1 MNISPLYK
9 FSCEKCNYNT
19 NKKQNYDKHILTKK
33 HLNDKIKI
41 SKEII
46 NAYAYTCEK
55 CNKKCKYRSTLWKH
69 TKVCKEDE
77 TTEEENKQK
86 TIDKLK
92 EENEELKKIIETTEI
107 SKVEITNNNNNIQN
121 NNTNNFNIS
130 VFLNEDCKNA
140 VNFIDFINMIKIE
153 LDEMKQIGETGY
165 VDGMTKLLQNKLSNY
180 PVNKRPIHYHHTNNN
195 NPNNEQIHIKDEN
208 VWKNENNQVIEVFDK
223 SIYGLDTK
231 LNLAHFKYQH
241 KTGEEYENVRKELYK
256 HGGMMRNNKEEQCEI
271 LTNILT
277 NVKV

>member
-1 MNISPLYK
+1 MNTPTVLYK
-9 FSCEKCNYNT
+9 FTCEKCNYNT
-19 NKKQNYDKHILTKK
+19 NTKQKYDRHLSTKK
-33 HLNDKIKI
+33 HLNEKVTI
-41 SKEII
+41 
-46 NAYAYTCEK
+46 YAYTCEK

-69 TKVCKEDE
+69 NKVCKEDE
-77 TTEEENKQK
+77 ILIEEEDKQK

-107 SKVEITNNNNNIQN
+107 SKVEITNNNIQN
-121 NNTNNFNIS
+121 NNTNNNNFNIS

-153 LDEMKQIGETGY
+153 LNEMKQIGETGY

-180 PVNKRPIHYHHTNNN
+180 PVNKRPIHYHHTNNKN
-195 NPNNEQIHIKDEN
+195 SNEQIHIKDEN

-231 LNLAHFKYQH
+231 LNLAHSKYQH
-241 KTGEEYENVRKELYK
+241 KTGEKYENVRKELYK
-256 HGGMMRNNKEEQCEI
+256 HGGMTRNNKEEQCEI